1 MIQGDKTK
9 TRCPVCD
16 EKLRMMDVPRGGIR
30 TTAPVSSTPYKITT
44 LKGQKKKTKGLF

>member
-16 EKLRMMDVPRGGIR
+16 EKLHMMDVSRGGIR
-30 TTAPVSSTPYKITT
+30 TADPVQSTPYKITT
-44 LKGQKKKTKGLF
+44 LNGQKKKTKGLF

>member
-16 EKLRMMDVPRGGIR
+16 EKLRMMDVSRGGIR
-30 TTAPVSSTPYKITT
+30 TADPVQSTPYKITT
-44 LKGQKKKTKGLF
+44 LKGRNKKTKGLF